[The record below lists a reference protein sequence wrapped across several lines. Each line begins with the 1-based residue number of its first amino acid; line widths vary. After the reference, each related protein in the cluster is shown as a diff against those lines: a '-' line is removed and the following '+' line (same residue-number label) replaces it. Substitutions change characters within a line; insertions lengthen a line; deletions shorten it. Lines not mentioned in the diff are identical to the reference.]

1 MTTNPFQANRAD
13 TLETERELRAALEGS
28 PFSTVERNMIVELA
42 HHAVGS
48 ALMTLVRIV
57 ESAPETI
64 KAPLTMAAL
73 GFLSVRVNEHIGTIV
88 RGMESS

>member
-1 MTTNPFQANRAD
+1 MTTNPFTANRAD
-13 TLETERELRAALEGS
+13 TLETERDLREALRGAFPS
-28 PFSTVERNMIVELA
+28 AQVNMIVELA
-42 HHAVGS
+42 HHATGS
-48 ALMTLVRIV
+48 ALNTLVRIV
-57 ESAPETI
+57 DSAPEDI